1 MSTFRELGD
10 RRGGGY
16 ALLSFGRL
24 RAAEGVATE
33 AAEGLRT
40 AAGLFREL
48 GFPVWELRALKD
60 LSAMG
65 QNGSQR
71 DRAREALTKIRFGAT
86 PA

>member
-24 RAAEGVATE
+24 RADEGVATE

-48 GFPVWELRALKD
+48 GFPVWELRALRD
-60 LSAMG
+60 LSAVDRSG
-65 QNGSQR
+65 RQR
-71 DRAREALTKIRFGAT
+71 DRAREALTKIRSRVT